1 MRHSAETLLGDKFA
15 SLATYTIRLVLD
27 AYKRVL
33 EMLYEF
39 HLTCGKLTGL
49 LFGEGCRPL
58 FKHLECRRSV
68 GYVIAVG
75 VVDVSAEESYSF

>member
-15 SLATYTIRLVLD
+15 GLATYTIRPVLD

-49 LFGEGCRPL
+49 PL
-58 FKHLECRRSV
+58 WRGLSPPLQ
-68 GYVIAVG
+68 AP
-75 VVDVSAEESYSF
+75 